1 MMHYV
6 GENKVMTYG
15 YLENMAPLLMQVE
28 LTEACNLRCKFCYNS
43 QKPRYNKRIFEMLEL
58 LSSQGVMQI
67 NLTGGEPL
75 AHPQFFE
82 ILEKACSLFPNVV
95 ILSNGAL
102 MTEEVLEK
110 IHQYDVTSVN
120 ISIHGDEK
128 KHEELTQV
136 KGCYQKS
143 INAIKYFLDKKKIL
157 VASNFVLNGSNF
169 NMLKSTIK
177 SMQKIGLEFMTITRF
192 IPVGIGS
199 TARDL
204 VLTENQLIEAFRI
217 VYEHNNSGQRPHIEF
232 AEATP
237 FCALPQELWSI
248 ANCCSYG
255 YDRFYVDVTGELMV
269 CGLSRIKLGGN
280 ILELPINEIKKNSF
294 VFKKFIANEH
304 VTEKCKNC
312 PTFELCHGGCRAA
325 ALSNGSWEGT
335 PDPNMKA

>member
-1 MMHYV
+1 
-6 GENKVMTYG
+6 MTYD
-15 YLENMAPLLMQVE
+15 YLADMAPLLMQVE

-43 QKPRYNKRIFEMLEL
+43 QKPRYNKEIFKMLEIL
-58 LSSQGVMQI
+58 ADQGVMQV

-82 ILEKACSLFPNVV
+82 ILERACELFPNVV
-95 ILSNGAL
+95 ILSNGSL
-102 MTEEVLEK
+102 MSEEALEK
-110 IHQYDVTSVN
+110 IHSYDVTSVN
-120 ISIHGDEK
+120 ISIHGDESS
-128 KHEELTQV
+128 HEELTQV

-143 INAIKYFLDKKKIL
+143 IDAIKYYLEKGKIL

-169 NMLKSTIK
+169 HMLESTIK
-177 SMQKIGLEFMTITRF
+177 SMNDLGLEFMTITRF

-204 VLTENQLIEAFRI
+204 ILTEEQLVEAFRI
-217 VYEHNNSGQRPHIEF
+217 VKVHNDSGCKPHIEF

-237 FCALPQELWSI
+237 FCSLPNELRSL

-280 ILELPINEIKKNSF
+280 ILNTPINDIKKKSSVFRKF
-294 VFKKFIANEH
+294 VSNQH
-304 VTEKCKNC
+304 VSEKCRKC
-312 PTFELCHGGCRAA
+312 GTFELCHGGCRAA
-325 ALSNGSWEGT
+325 ALSNGDWEQT
-335 PDPNMKA
+335 PDPNMK